1 MTELA
6 IVRWIRELDENG
18 AVALARSLVFAEAG
32 RHHLPLDDFTMSGRV
47 KARDQGIDGRT
58 HFPPTDEILLP
69 IGPQVWQVKSGSTPP
84 SATDELDEETHA
96 ALIEAIRDG
105 YDYVLFWAND
115 PVDPTRTTVVDNFT
129 RAVQGVRTDAKV
141 TPLFAEAIERLCH
154 AHLGVL
160 AQQSPIPLAGVVGL
174 QTWGA
179 ESFGAVAFQADD
191 ARSTFL
197 ESIRRHVSTDELP
210 SELHIR
216 GDTGVGKSRL
226 VYEALAAD
234 GIQDRVLVVPD
245 ASHWDPGLLSLVA
258 QSKERSLIA
267 VVDDCDA
274 DDRRSLSKYSGMAM
288 GRIRLVTI
296 GSRATR
302 DRLVGDGRYVE
313 LMPLEA
319 AAARDIALAV
329 GLEDADARRVADLT
343 EGYPGLALTLSRAIL
358 YGGPDDSLIDR
369 VRGHD
374 EIGVVLAGLL
384 PAEDVGPL
392 GMLSLFEKLGFDEDL
407 AQELSIACEI
417 LGVDESRVRELADRE
432 LGRFVSD
439 AGRFRRVTP
448 RLFAIWLASEFIR
461 QSRESLKIGLSN
473 LPESLRDRIVTQMR
487 EFAGDSIVAE
497 TLGDV
502 LNEPPFLDGAL
513 ADVDEGAARLI
524 HVSALAAPE
533 SAMDAIDRIL
543 TKVSIDE
550 LRSYGPGRRDIV
562 WSLEVLV
569 WFEGLFDRAAHALL
583 RLALAENETWAN
595 NATGLLKGL
604 FRVFLGG
611 TSTPYLKRLE
621 WAQEALKKYGDA
633 FHPILIEALGN
644 AFDPHESRSSTS
656 FGGRAAP
663 EEWRPTVV
671 SDEVAARKGAWN
683 LLIELA
689 KQSERDAEAVANV
702 LAPGLRTVIGRG
714 LADEVFTDLR
724 AVSWPVA
731 ARGKLGDSVAKA
743 LRYDDFPVEIENRLR
758 DLAADLRGASLKDR
772 LEYSLSLSPWELA
785 EDRDDSIS
793 GRPRVL
799 QELAAEVTTSE
810 SVPPLEVA
818 ALACVG
824 EQNTVGVLFDLIAR
838 NLAHEQL
845 LLELEAAHPEAAS
858 DAALLGALAGLEAT
872 LGPAWANTTLE
883 RWLDGPLAHLVV
895 RGARFLPPSDER
907 ARLAVQSVEA
917 HAAEPSELGA
927 FLYGAWARD
936 LSPPVLC
943 QVLAQ
948 LRDSG
953 AESDIEA
960 ALGILDQ
967 WLGGDGDNQPDADL
981 AAIARDL
988 LRMAIGLSDRTS
1000 PMLGLYRA
1008 QVIARLDLPFDERLA
1023 FWTDLLS
1030 HIDTFPDSYDLDV
1043 LDALAAEEPEATV
1056 RAVLA
1061 VLVGDQDTG
1070 FRPAVMWLE
1079 NAKLLSRV
1087 RRNLPEQ
1094 SAVELVME
1102 VAPPETWPS
1111 LVAHIDFT
1119 GDEPDP
1125 LLVALIEN
1133 SDSEE
1138 LQGRAAYRAMYP
1150 SSGWSGPES
1159 AHLEQVRDRAQEW
1172 KASGDYP
1179 AAFRAWL
1186 DRLVDDISREIAAAT
1201 RREAERGY

>member
-18 AVALARSLVFAEAG
+18 AVALARALVFAEAG
-32 RHHLPLDDFTMSGRV
+32 RHHLPLDEFTISGRV
-47 KARDQGIDGRT
+47 KARDQGVDGRT
-58 HFPPTDEILLP
+58 HFPPTDEIFLP
-69 IGPQVWQVKSGSTPP
+69 SGPQVWQIKSGSTPP
-84 SATDELDEETHA
+84 SATDEFNEQKHP

-105 YDYVLFWAND
+105 CDYVLFWAND
-115 PVDPTRTTVVDNFT
+115 PVDPTRTTVVDNFAQAVRGI
-129 RAVQGVRTDAKV
+129 RADAIV

-179 ESFGAVAFQADD
+179 ESFAAVEFQADD
-191 ARSTFL
+191 ARSTFM
-197 ESIRRHVSTDELP
+197 ESIRRHVSTHELP

-226 VYEALAAD
+226 VYEALAID
-234 GIQDRVLVVPD
+234 GVQERVLVVPD

-258 QSKERSLIA
+258 QSEERSLIA

-274 DDRRSLSKYSGMAM
+274 DDRRSLSKYSGMAR
-288 GRIRLVTI
+288 GRVRLVTI
-296 GSRATR
+296 GSRTTR
-302 DRLVGDGRYVE
+302 DRPVGDGRYLE

-343 EGYPGLALTLSRAIL
+343 EGYPGLALTLSKAIL
-358 YGGPDDSLIDR
+358 YGAPDDSLIDR

-384 PAEDVGPL
+384 PAEDLGPL

-407 AQELSIACEI
+407 ARELSIACEV
-417 LGVDESRVRELADRE
+417 LGVDESRVRQLADRE

-461 QSRESLKIGLSN
+461 QSRESLKVALDD
-473 LPESLRDRIVTQMR
+473 LPESLRDRIVTQMH
-487 EFAGDSIVAE
+487 EFAGDSLVAE

-502 LNEPPFLDGAL
+502 LNERPFLDGAL
-513 ADVDEGAARLI
+513 ADVDEGAARLL

-543 TKVSIDE
+543 NEVSIDE
-550 LRSYGPGRRDIV
+550 LRNYGPGRRDIV
-562 WSLEVLV
+562 SSLEVLV
-569 WFEGLFDRAAHALL
+569 WFEGLFDRAARALL
-583 RLALAENETWAN
+583 RLALAENESWGN
-595 NATGLLKGL
+595 NATGLIKGL
-604 FRVFLGG
+604 FRVYLGG
-611 TSTPYLKRLE
+611 TSAPYSKRLM
-621 WAQEALKKYGDA
+621 WAREALKEYGTA
-633 FHPILIEALGN
+633 FQPILIEALGH
-644 AFDPHESRSSTS
+644 AFDPHELRSSTS

-663 EEWRPTVV
+663 EEWRPRVV
-671 SDEVAARKGAWN
+671 SDEVAARKGAWD

-689 KQSERDAEAVANV
+689 EQSERDAEAVANV
-702 LAPGLRTVIGRG
+702 IASGLRTAIGRG
-714 LADEVFTDLR
+714 LAEEVFTDLR
-724 AVSWPVA
+724 AVRWPVA
-731 ARGKLGDSVAKA
+731 ARGKLGEAVAKA
-743 LRYDDFPVEIENRLR
+743 LRYGDFPAETESRLR
-758 DLAADLRGASLKDR
+758 DLEGDLRGASLKDR
-772 LEYSLSLSPWELA
+772 LEYSLSLSPWQLA

-793 GRPRVL
+793 GRPKVL
-799 QELAAEVTTSE
+799 QELAAEVTTSD

-818 ALACVG
+818 GLACAA

-838 NLAHEQL
+838 NLAHERL
-845 LLELEAAHPEAAS
+845 LLDLEAAHPGAAT

-872 LGPAWANTTLE
+872 LGPAWANTTLV

-895 RGARFLPPSDER
+895 RGVRVLSPSDER

-917 HAAEPSELGA
+917 HAAEPSELGT
-927 FLYGAWARD
+927 FLYGAWARG
-936 LSPPVLC
+936 LSSPVLC

-953 AESDIEA
+953 TESDVEA

-967 WLGGDGDNQPDADL
+967 WLGGDRDNQPDADL
-981 AAIARDL
+981 VAIARDL
-988 LRMAIGLSDRTS
+988 LRMAIELSDRTS

-1008 QVIARLDLPFDERLA
+1008 QVIVRLGLPFDERLA
-1023 FWTDLLS
+1023 LWTQLLS
-1030 HIDTFPDSYDLDV
+1030 HTDTFLDSYDLDV
-1043 LDALAAEEPEATV
+1043 LDALAAEEPEATL

-1061 VLVGDQDTG
+1061 VLVGDQDTD

-1079 NAKLLSRV
+1079 DAKLLSRL
-1087 RRNLPEQ
+1087 RKKLPEK
-1094 SAVELVME
+1094 SVVELVME
-1102 VAPPETWPS
+1102 AAAPETWPS

-1125 LLVALIEN
+1125 LLVALIGN

-1138 LQGRAAYRAMYP
+1138 LQGRASYRAMYP
-1150 SSGWSGPES
+1150 GSAWSGPES
-1159 AHLEQVRDRAQEW
+1159 AHLKLARDRVREW
-1172 KASGDYP
+1172 KASEDHP
-1179 AAFRAWL
+1179 AAFLGWL
-1186 DRLVDDISREIAAAT
+1186 DRLIDDISREVAAAT
-1201 RREAERGY
+1201 QREAERGY